1 METIFK
7 DKKIN
12 IALFVFIIILS
23 LFVITK
29 IISEV
34 KESSLSMSN
43 NTIVVSGSGEVTAI
57 PDIASIIV
65 NLSKDGDTSKIAQS
79 ALNESITKT
88 LEYLKTQ
95 NIEDKDIKSEYGGL
109 NPKYSYDWK
118 SRASKIIGYTASQSI
133 TIKVRDLDNANTIR
147 TGLAELGITD
157 ISGPTFSIDN
167 EESLKD
173 EARKQAINEA
183 REKAQVLALELGI
196 KLGKIVSYSDDNNNV
211 PMRYAKTMSVEND
224 AYGVL
229 ESAPALPLGENKITS
244 NVTVIYEIK

>member
-1 METIFK
+1 METILK

-12 IALFVFIIILS
+12 IALFVLIIILS

-29 IISEV
+29 IISEL

-43 NTIVVSGSGEVTAI
+43 NTIVVSGIGEVGALS
-57 PDIASIIV
+57 DIASIDV
-65 NLSKDGDTSKIAQS
+65 NLSKDGDTSKDAQN

-118 SRASKIIGYTASQSI
+118 SRASKIIGYTANQSI
-133 TIKVRDLDNANTIR
+133 NIKIRDLDNANTVR
-147 TGLAELGITD
+147 TGLAEIGITD

-173 EARKQAINEA
+173 EARLKAINEA
-183 REKAQVLALELGI
+183 KEKAKVLAEELGV
-196 KLGKIVSYSDDNNNV
+196 KLGKIVSYSDNNNM
-211 PMRYAKTMSVEND
+211 PMRYYEKTMSVSSD
-224 AYGVL
+224 AMGL
-229 ESAPALPLGENKITS
+229 ESAPVLPLGENKITS
-244 NVTVIYEIK
+244 NITLIYEIK